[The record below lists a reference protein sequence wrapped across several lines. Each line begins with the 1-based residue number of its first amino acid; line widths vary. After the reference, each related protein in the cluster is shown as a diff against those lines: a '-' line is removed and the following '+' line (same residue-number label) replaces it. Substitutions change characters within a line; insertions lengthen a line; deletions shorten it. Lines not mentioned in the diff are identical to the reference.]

1 MELNGDATRLP
12 PGRLAPALQE
22 RIARR
27 RAEVEGRDARLGA
40 QRVHVCSYMENLGWP
55 PLT

>member
-1 MELNGDATRLP
+1 VELNGDATRLP